1 MREGEMGNSVVVNMY
16 EPELLLVFFLLPFIL
31 VFIGAVKAGM
41 PHFPHI

>member
-1 MREGEMGNSVVVNMY
+1 MTEGEMRNSMVINMY

-31 VFIGAVKAGM
+31 VFIRAVKAGM